1 MLYDALLKKMDH
13 CPFCDQKEYK
23 NRIVLENRSAY
34 LTYAL
39 VPYHKHH
46 LLIIP
51 KKHRLLLLETSF
63 FEQQGI
69 NNLIDKGVRLLRAV
83 GYKDLSVLVRDG
95 NLGKSIDHLHYH
107 IVPNVYI
114 GDVVND
120 HKPRKLL
127 TKHQIEKTLLDFAK
141 AKKKL

>member
-1 MLYDALLKKMDH
+1 MLYDALLKTMAT
-13 CPFCDQKEYK
+13 CPFCDEEERKD
-23 NRIVLENRSAY
+23 RIILENKSAY

-51 KKHRLLLLETSF
+51 KKHRALLLEASF
-63 FEQQGI
+63 FEQQRI
-69 NNLIDKGVRLLRAV
+69 NRLIDQGVRLLRAI

-95 NLGKSIDHLHYH
+95 NLGKTIEHLHYH

-114 GDVVND
+114 GDVLND

-127 TKHQIEKTLLDFAK
+127 TKKQIETTLQDFEK
-141 AKKKL
+141 AKKKR